1 MCKEEEV
8 LKMKK
13 RKLRK
18 EVKVILGIIGLVV
31 FGMVVKA
38 MPDDTFHEVR
48 TMYVYDTT
56 DELTLLVDE
65 HDEIYGMY
73 DKVYDTR
80 KPLLVTIDTK
90 GTEDFRDDV
99 IVSWIYKN

>member
-1 MCKEEEV
+1 MKRRV
-8 LKMKK
+8 LK
-13 RKLRK
+13 K
-18 EVKVILGIIGLVV
+18 EVKVVLGVIGLVA
-31 FGMVVKA
+31 FGCIMRA

-56 DELTLLVDE
+56 DELTLLVDGN
-65 HDEIYGMY
+65 DEIYGMY